1 MTTIEEFTSQYGL
14 VKKIDAFGFMKYL
27 HDNPDAPRKH
37 GKVVLVTADTPLKAS
52 RGEGKTTTTIALI
65 DALRARGIDATAVLR
80 QPSMG
85 ITAAGSKGGA
95 SGGGKASLTHP
106 ELIDW
111 GLCGEMAAIAAAQN
125 LLVSFAEKAVDE
137 GRIDTILV
145 PRVSEVP
152 SRSLRSITVDAGKNK
167 PALTETVNGSPV
179 YVHGGPFANV
189 SIGIPTLVSVELAC
203 ALHDVVIVE
212 AGYGTDA
219 GAQKWLDI
227 ACREYGAQWPSAAVV
242 VTRASTWRDDPELA
256 WRYPF
261 HVDRLEKLDIP
272 AFPLV
277 NLWDGEDDQI
287 PELRETAARLELRDP
302 IIGNLYRDGG
312 EGLSDQIDAF
322 VDVLSNASMPSK
334 HDSHKGMALLENVKW
349 VAENAYG
356 VPASR
361 VLLKDGFLDSLGAA
375 DDLCKA
381 AGMSLDD
388 LALVA
393 VKSPATMTDND
404 RAPEDERTVTLK
416 KVEVHAGAGLVHV
429 NLTTSLTTPMP
440 KIV

>member
-1 MTTIEEFTSQYGL
+1 M
-14 VKKIDAFGFMKYL
+14 
-27 HDNPDAPRKH
+27 
-37 GKVVLVTADTPLKAS
+37 
-52 RGEGKTTTTIALI
+52 
-65 DALRARGIDATAVLR
+65 
-80 QPSMG
+80 
-85 ITAAGSKGGA
+85 
-95 SGGGKASLTHP
+95 
-106 ELIDW
+106 
-111 GLCGEMAAIAAAQN
+111 
-125 LLVSFAEKAVDE
+125 
-137 GRIDTILV
+137 
-145 PRVSEVP
+145 
-152 SRSLRSITVDAGKNK
+152 
-167 PALTETVNGSPV
+167 
-179 YVHGGPFANV
+179 
-189 SIGIPTLVSVELAC
+189 
-203 ALHDVVIVE
+203 
-212 AGYGTDA
+212 
-219 GAQKWLDI
+219 
-227 ACREYGAQWPSAAVV
+227 
-242 VTRASTWRDDPELA
+242 TRASTWRDDPELA

-312 EGLSDQIDAF
+312 AGLSDQIDAF